1 MAVKSRRPA
10 VSPTRHDGSRPCQ
23 PNVNCSVRGPPL
35 RSGREQSEETL
46 MRVFAAAIA
55 VSFISLPLSV
65 QPSRA
70 EEPSYPWCASY
81 NTDNGNHGACGYYT
95 YEQCMSYVS

>member
-1 MAVKSRRPA
+1 M
-10 VSPTRHDGSRPCQ
+10 
-23 PNVNCSVRGPPL
+23 
-35 RSGREQSEETL
+35 ETL

-55 VSFISLPLSV
+55 ISFLGMPLSV

-81 NTDNGNHGACGYYT
+81 NTDSGNHGACGYYT
-95 YEQCMSYVS
+95 YEQCMSYVSGLQGTCSRNPFYAAVRPSAPPRPRHAR